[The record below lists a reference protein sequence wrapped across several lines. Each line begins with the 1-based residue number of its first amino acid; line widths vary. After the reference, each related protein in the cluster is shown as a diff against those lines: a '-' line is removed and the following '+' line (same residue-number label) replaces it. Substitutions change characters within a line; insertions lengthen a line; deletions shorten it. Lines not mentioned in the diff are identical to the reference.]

1 MSGLGKGILKGG
13 ITGVLGTAASMAGD
27 YFGGQRQEQGM
38 AEGDRS
44 KVNQGKAIKTG
55 ATALEYAGY
64 GAAIGSIIPGIGTA
78 VGGAIG
84 GVVGGIKGIWDNW
97 FSDDAKAADEE
108 LKKVEEQNKVAAAQ
122 KVLTER
128 DLATQEAMKAQS
140 TTLAAASQDTGFF
153 QAAMVAQLVEA
164 TRLLDIIAFASDD
177 EDDTTK
183 EIFLDG
189 KKITRLNYDRASTL
203 YNITSNA
210 KSSGK

>member
-1 MSGLGKGILKGG
+1 
-13 ITGVLGTAASMAGD
+13 MAGD

-38 AEGDRS
+38 AEGDRG
-44 KVNQGKAIKTG
+44 KVNQGKALKTG

-97 FSDDAKAADEE
+97 FSDDAKAADEQ
-108 LKKVEEQNKVAAAQ
+108 LKKTEEQNKVAAAQ
-122 KVLTER
+122 KVLSER
-128 DLATQEAMKAQS
+128 DMATQEDMKKNSA
-140 TTLAAASQDTGFF
+140 TLATAAQDTGFF

-164 TRLLDIIAFASDD
+164 TRLLDIIAFGSNA
-177 EDDTTK
+177 EKVTK

-203 YNITSNA
+203 YNTMSTQKAAA
-210 KSSGK
+210 K